1 MTDLDE
7 HKLKILQDFEKSFDS
22 FMTDDRKFEL
32 ARDLCLYFY
41 LVGREDGLNYPVR
54 VWTEK
59 VDRKDDSI

>member
-32 ARDLCLYFY
+32 VKRPLFIFLFSGQRRRSQ
-41 LVGREDGLNYPVR
+41 LSLL
-54 VWTEK
+54 
-59 VDRKDDSI
+59 